1 MPNQQLAE
9 ELLKLIVRKLRKLR
23 KVISSLMGNIW
34 GSIPADVGSSKF
46 NKGIRFLLC
55 AIDIFNKYAWV
66 VSLKDKKNI
75 TITNACQQ
83 ILDESNCNPNK
94 IWAEKSSQFYNR
106 SMKPW
111 LQDNDIEIHSTN
123 NEGKFAVAERFI
135 RTLKNKIYKYLTS
148 VSKNVYTDKLH

>member
-55 AIDIFNKYAWV
+55 AIDIFNKYA
-66 VSLKDKKNI
+66 
-75 TITNACQQ
+75 
-83 ILDESNCNPNK
+83 
-94 IWAEKSSQFYNR
+94 
-106 SMKPW
+106 
-111 LQDNDIEIHSTN
+111 
-123 NEGKFAVAERFI
+123 
-135 RTLKNKIYKYLTS
+135 
-148 VSKNVYTDKLH
+148 